1 MTEKITFSG
10 LVQGQGFRPAA
21 KRLALNLGI
30 SGEIKNSGGVVTVT
44 ATGREKA
51 LSEFIESLAA
61 AFEIFEYKITP
72 LPEKEYRG
80 FSIVPSDSAG
90 APLGMVPDIATCP
103 NCEKELFDKN
113 NRRYH
118 HPFISCTACGPRY
131 SIMEALPFDREN
143 TAMARFPMC
152 GECEK
157 EYNETENRRCWAQT
171 IACNECGPKLNM
183 PLEDAVKILK
193 ECGVLAIKDTGGFHL
208 ACRAD
213 CREAVLKI
221 RGIKGREQKPFAVM
235 FQNIE
240 EIEEYCFINET
251 ERQLL
256 TSPARPIVLLKKKRE
271 MDESVAGNSAFT
283 GAFLPSNPV
292 QLMLL
297 REVSPLIMTSANISG
312 EMMAITDEEAS
323 KFNVPLLT
331 HDRAVLTPLDDS
343 VLQVVCESRVQFIR
357 RARGYVPLGIKTS
370 LPRGSEILATGGD
383 LKAAF
388 CFTKDSYCYL
398 SASFGDLESVSC
410 IEAYQKEIARFKSLF
425 HLKDDRV
432 VSDLHPAYYS
442 ANLYKNAARVQHH
455 TAHAASV
462 MAEHNLQGETL
473 NFVFDGTGYGTDGAI
488 WGAEVFTF
496 DGKNFSRREHL
507 NPVRMP
513 ANDRIAKDAA
523 LALKCYTKEDRALNK
538 VLDAGISTVE
548 YTGMGRLFDAVS
560 ALLGVCGYNDYEGE
574 CASKLEGIAA
584 TAKTAYQLTPT
595 FSPREIIAEIKR
607 GLDAG
612 VSVPSLALGFHQ
624 MLVRLV
630 VETAKKY
637 NIPKITLSGGVFI
650 NRLLTEGAVRALQA
664 EGFSVYIN
672 EKVPTSDGG
681 IALGQAYM
689 ALNEWGLK

>member
-1 MTEKITFSG
+1 M
-10 LVQGQGFRPAA
+10 QGQGFRPAA
-21 KRLALNLGI
+21 KRLALKFGI

-44 ATGREKA
+44 ATGREQA

-72 LPEKEYRG
+72 LPEKTFTG
-80 FSIVPSDSAG
+80 FNIVPSDSAG

-103 NCEKELFDKN
+103 NCERELFDKN
-113 NRRYH
+113 NRRYR

-131 SIMEALPFDREN
+131 SIMKALPYDREN
-143 TAMARFPMC
+143 TAMAQFPMC
-152 GECEK
+152 RECES
-157 EYNETENRRCWAQT
+157 EYNETENTRCYAQT
-171 IACNECGPKLNM
+171 IACNDCGPKLNM
-183 PLEDAVKILK
+183 PIEDAVKILK
-193 ECGVLAIKDTGGFHL
+193 EGGVIAVKDTGGFHL

-213 CREAVLKI
+213 YPAAVLKI
-221 RGIKGREQKPFAVM
+221 RSIKGREQKPFAVM

-240 EIEEYCFINET
+240 EIEEYCLVSKT

-256 TSPARPIVLLKKKRE
+256 TSPARPIVLLKKKKD

-323 KFNVPLLT
+323 RFNVTLLT

-343 VLQVVCESRVQFIR
+343 VLQVVCENRVQFIR

-370 LPRGSEILATGGD
+370 LPKGSEILATGGD
-383 LKAAF
+383 LKATF
-388 CFTKDSYCYL
+388 CFAKDSYCYL

-410 IEAYQKEIARFKSLF
+410 TESYQKEIARFKSLF
-425 HLKDDRV
+425 HFKDKNV

-442 ANLYKNAARVQHH
+442 ANLYKNAVRVQHH

-462 MAEHNLQGETL
+462 MAEHNLKGETL

-496 DGKNFSRREHL
+496 DGKNFTRKEHL
-507 NPVRMP
+507 NPTRMP
-513 ANDRIAKDAA
+513 ANDKVAKDAA
-523 LALKCYTKEDRALNK
+523 LALKCYTREDKALNK
-538 VLDAGISTVE
+538 VLDAGAGIVE

-560 ALLGVCGYNDYEGE
+560 ALLGICDYNDYEGE
-574 CASKLEGIAA
+574 CASKLEGVAS
-584 TAKTAYQLTPT
+584 TAKTAYEITPT
-595 FSPREIIAEIKR
+595 FNPKEIIAEIKR

-612 VSVPSLALGFHQ
+612 ASVPSLALGFHQ
-624 MLVRLV
+624 MLVHLL

-637 NIPKITLSGGVFI
+637 NIHQITLSGGVFI
-650 NRLLTEGAVRALQA
+650 NRILTEGALRALQA
-664 EGFSVYIN
+664 EGFSVFIN